1 MAKTYTH
8 SVWIVRPGQEE
19 EFVRRWQDL
28 ADWSALQGLSG
39 AATLLRDF
47 DDSRRFVS
55 FAPWESLERVAT
67 WRGSR
72 GFHERIARL
81 HEVVDEFDPRTLIV
95 VAES

>member
-8 SVWIVRPGQEE
+8 SVWAVKLGQED
-19 EFVRRWQDL
+19 EFVRRWRDL
-28 ADWSALQGLSG
+28 AEWSALQGLSG

-47 DDSRRFVS
+47 DDPRLFVS
-55 FAPWESLERVAT
+55 FAPWESLETVAN

-81 HEVVDEFDPRTLIV
+81 HEVVDGFEPRTLIV